1 MLWLTVLLLATPVR
15 LTAELRWLDAA
26 DLALCWRIWGVPLR
40 QRMHLYPAGGRQRLT
55 MQTGDLPPRE
65 PPPEKL
71 RRALAA
77 LGTLLRTDKA
87 RRWFLRIIRLERLDA
102 LFSPSLQDASATA
115 LVGGLAAGL
124 AALVPRRHRKRIRL
138 RVQPDFFTGRTSLQA
153 RCIIFFHLGSLLP
166 AAAMVLAAA
175 LLEAREHRIPPLP
188 KEV

>member
-1 MLWLTVLLLATPVR
+1 MLWLIVLLLATPVR
-15 LTAELRWLDAA
+15 LTAELRWLDNA
-26 DLALCWRIWGVPLR
+26 DLSLCWRIWGIPFR
-40 QRMHLYPAGGRQRLT
+40 QRIRLYPAGGQQHLT

-87 RRWFLRIIRLERLDA
+87 RRWLPRVIHLERLDA
-102 LFSPSLQDASATA
+102 LFSPGMQDASLTA
-115 LVGGLAAGL
+115 LVSGLTAGL
-124 AALVPRRHRKRIRL
+124 AAFVSRRHRQRIRL

-175 LLEAREHRIPPLP
+175 LMEAREHRIPPLP